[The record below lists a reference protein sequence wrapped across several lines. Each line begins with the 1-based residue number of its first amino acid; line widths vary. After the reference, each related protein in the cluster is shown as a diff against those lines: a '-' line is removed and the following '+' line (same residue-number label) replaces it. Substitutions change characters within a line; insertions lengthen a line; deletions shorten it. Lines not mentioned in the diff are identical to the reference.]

1 MLIDRVLGIKEA
13 FNFTD
18 RQRNFDEV
26 FRSVVA
32 ELGSINAAVE
42 KPVVDKFQGVLGR
55 LD

>member
-1 MLIDRVLGIKEA
+1 MLIDRVFSIEKAL
-13 FNFTD
+13 NLTD

-32 ELGSINAAVE
+32 ELSSINATVE
-42 KPVVDKFQGVLGR
+42 KPVMNEFQGVISR